1 MTDEELHRRLA
12 ETLRA
17 KAAQVPEPTG
27 AFDPSAQVAE
37 LNVRR
42 APAGGAWRYALVSAA
57 LIALVVGVT
66 TVVLVSRSDDPGG
79 SGGPSTN
86 VTSTA
91 PRVAPSTTAPTSTTT
106 QTTTPTTITSAPTTP
121 LVFPPWTA
129 HPQQLPDGTV
139 PVAEFNGYMDAHS
152 SVARDHPKALALT
165 FTQLDP
171 PPTEPPNAV
180 SVEDHLRA
188 DGTHQVVV
196 FALLADDS
204 VAQVR
209 YDLSFAARSDGTWRL
224 LSASWSQ
231 RCQLHRGHQ
240 EFSIALCT

>member
-27 AFDPSAQVAE
+27 AFDPLAQVAE

-66 TVVLVSRSDDPGG
+66 TVVLVSRSDDPGA
-79 SGGPSTN
+79 SGGPLTS

-91 PRVAPSTTAPTSTTT
+91 RTVAPSTTGPTSTTT
-106 QTTTPTTITSAPTTP
+106 QTTTPTTITSTPTTP
-121 LVFPPWTA
+121 PVFPPWTA

-139 PVAEFNGYMDAHS
+139 PVAEFNAYLDAHS
-152 SVARDHPKALALT
+152 SVARDPKALALT

-180 SVEDHLRA
+180 SVEEHPRA
-188 DGTHQVVV
+188 DGTQQVVV
-196 FALLADDS
+196 FVLLADDS

-209 YDLSFAARSDGTWRL
+209 YDLSFAGRNDGTWRL

-240 EFSIALCT
+240 EFSSALCT